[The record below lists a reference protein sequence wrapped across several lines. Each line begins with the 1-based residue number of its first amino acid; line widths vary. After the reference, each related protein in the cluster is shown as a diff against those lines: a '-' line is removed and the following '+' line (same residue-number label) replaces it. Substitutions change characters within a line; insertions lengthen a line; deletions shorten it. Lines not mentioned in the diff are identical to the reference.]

1 MFVIEDISQSKL
13 VCFSFSRLGTVIFS
27 IHQPRYSIYKLFDNI
42 LLLSSGYTVY
52 LGPSIDLLSYFASNG
67 FKCEEHD
74 NPTDFVL
81 DVLIHCNINATTCLQ
96 TAYLQ
101 SDLRTKNEALI
112 INENLQENSSMN
124 SILIRSR
131 LIEFHHVSIRTFR
144 NTIRDP
150 AMVTSQIIV
159 AIFLALLTG
168 LVFNQ
173 IRPTV
178 ERGVHN
184 RLGVIFFIIVN
195 QIYSTTTALEPL
207 IYERRLFLHVNL
219 FSSRRENECF
229 C

>member
-1 MFVIEDISQSKL
+1 M
-13 VCFSFSRLGTVIFS
+13 IFS
-27 IHQPRYSIYKLFDNI
+27 IHQPRYSIYKLFDNV
-42 LLLSSGYTVY
+42 LLLSGGHTVY
-52 LGPSIDLLSYFASNG
+52 LGPSIDLLSYFAMNG

-81 DVLIHCNINATTCLQ
+81 DVLIHCNTHATTSLQ
-96 TAYLQ
+96 TAYLR
-101 SDLRTKNEALI
+101 STLRSKNEALI
-112 INENLQENSSMN
+112 MNENLHENYSFDP
-124 SILIRSR
+124 IIIRSR
-131 LIEFHHVSIRTFR
+131 LIEFFHVSIRTFR

-178 ERGVHN
+178 ERGVQN

-195 QIYSTTTALEPL
+195 QIYSTATALEPL
-207 IYERRLFLHVNL
+207 IYERALFLHVND
-219 FSSRRENECF
+219 
-229 C
+229 